1 MVSSCRH
8 VQFGVKLR
16 SRGLHHE
23 SVHTPISDI
32 RPKSG
37 HGSDVPCVDGSE
49 LARKNFTLLC
59 WSVRPCV
66 RLVCAVHMTAGHN
79 ALRGSGSGQ

>member
-49 LARKNFTLLC
+49 LARKNFTSASLVGAAMCSACLC
-59 WSVRPCV
+59 
-66 RLVCAVHMTAGHN
+66 
-79 ALRGSGSGQ
+79 GSHDRWP